1 MLLMPVAQK
10 KSYVIPCSSAFRDRV
25 QALAE
30 ARQVNVGDLARS
42 VMLVVPSETIVAT
55 EDPGEPSPED
65 RETVVLKSGRDAGKP
80 WRRKPRLQVRLPAG
94 QDVVTLRRAL
104 NLALAMA
111 EGERSVKVVQDGK
124 GNSPVKFDEVEKEVM
139 RLRSF
144 VSALSFKLLPHGVR
158 TRGEAL
164 YVMGFPQNA
173 KIGPDLVKSRFRTLA
188 SIHHPDSAY
197 GDTRRMSQLNQAMAK
212 LRSLGF
218 N

>member
-1 MLLMPVAQK
+1 MPAAK

-25 QALAE
+25 QTLAD
-30 ARQVNVGDLARS
+30 ARDVNVGDLARS
-42 VMLVVPSETIVAT
+42 VMLVVPADAIAAT
-55 EDPGEPSPED
+55 EDPGEPAADD

-111 EGERSVKVVQDGK
+111 EGERSVKVEHNGK
-124 GNSPVKFDEVEKEVM
+124 ENSAVKLDAAAQEIK
-139 RLRSF
+139 RLRSI
-144 VSALSFKLLPHGVR
+144 VGALSFKLLPHGVR
-158 TRGEAL
+158 SRGEAL

-173 KIGPDLVKSRFRTLA
+173 KLGPDLVKSRFRMLA

-212 LRSLGF
+212 LRSLGYS
-218 N
+218 